1 MNTIHKIWAQLEEII
16 VVISLTLMTVVT
28 FVYVMFNNL
37 YDPFF
42 SLADSFP
49 SMAGV
54 FESIALFCM
63 TMAQE
68 MTWSNAITKAFFG
81 MLIFL
86 GASFGVRTAGHIG
99 IDALVKR
106 FGRDTQRK
114 VSILACIFCLVYAGI
129 IFIASYDWVKAM
141 FIANVGAE
149 DLHTF
154 GIKVWHIGMIVP
166 IAYALIF
173 LRFIEIFARLLAGKQ
188 NDLGL
193 ADEAGDAIK
202 LQDAADELQAT
213 PAERKE

>member
-1 MNTIHKIWAQLEEII
+1 MKTLEKIWAQLEEII
-16 VVISLTLMTVVT
+16 VVIALSLMTLVT

-49 SMAGV
+49 SMAPF
-54 FESIALFCM
+54 FEGIALFCM

-68 MTWSNAITKAFFG
+68 MTWSNAITKVFFG

-86 GASFGVRTAGHIG
+86 GASYGVRTAGHIG

-106 FGRDTQRK
+106 FGRETQRK
-114 VSILACIFCLVYAGI
+114 VSILACLLCLVYAGI
-129 IFIASYDWVKAM
+129 IFTASYDWVSAM
-141 FIANVGAE
+141 FTANVGAE

-166 IAYALIF
+166 IAYVLIF
-173 LRFIEIFARLLAGKQ
+173 LRFIEVFIRLLTRQ
-188 NDLGL
+188 QYDMGL

-202 LQDAADELQAT
+202 LQDAAE
-213 PAERKE
+213 EHKE